1 MSLQPLPIIV
11 QQPWL
16 QWFSVFIQQ
25 PWNTVHLWDLYG
37 IHTTIIPKWFFLCL
51 THLLSPTKPSSITIF
66 YNIIQSQQ
74 PQTQTSNPN
83 EDPITNEDFI
93 IRFHKEDMD
102 DFGEHGDQNLFH
114 HNNDQSD
121 VEGVAVPISPML
133 QYHQP
138 RRPMEL
144 NLDHLPQYIDHHHF
158 V

>member
-1 MSLQPLPIIV
+1 
-11 QQPWL
+11 
-16 QWFSVFIQQ
+16 
-25 PWNTVHLWDLYG
+25 
-37 IHTTIIPKWFFLCL
+37 
-51 THLLSPTKPSSITIF
+51 
-66 YNIIQSQQ
+66 
-74 PQTQTSNPN
+74 
-83 EDPITNEDFI
+83 
-93 IRFHKEDMD
+93 MD

-158 V
+158 VQQQDPVQLPFGALKVGMTCDKKSIMYLSNQRIQHQKSFLL